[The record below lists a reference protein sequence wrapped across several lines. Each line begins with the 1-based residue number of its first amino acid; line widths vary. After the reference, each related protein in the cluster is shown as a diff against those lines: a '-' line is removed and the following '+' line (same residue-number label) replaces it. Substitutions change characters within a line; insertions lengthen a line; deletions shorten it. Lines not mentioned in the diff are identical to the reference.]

1 MKSDAP
7 WAVKKALRWKLDDD
21 GADCKVVSVGISHE
35 LNIII
40 ILLGKRVVGE
50 HTASYRHFFCW
61 DVIMHEC
68 RRLPFTSGLFAR
80 MTALVWCR
88 AETAPS
94 ILFYLSLVSLKIN

>member
-40 ILLGKRVVGE
+40 ILLGKRVVG
-50 HTASYRHFFCW
+50 
-61 DVIMHEC
+61 
-68 RRLPFTSGLFAR
+68 
-80 MTALVWCR
+80 
-88 AETAPS
+88 S
-94 ILFYLSLVSLKIN
+94 IQHHIGIFSAGMLLCMNVGGCLLHLGSSPE